1 MKKNILFSRDM
12 LNTALFTDL
21 ERDEHN
27 EGNQNIV
34 AAMRAIQKAI
44 KAIMMWLT
52 LVSFMLVVH
61 VIFSGVYA
69 GDVYIGNSN
78 VS

>member
-12 LNTALFTDL
+12 LNTALLTDL

-27 EGNQNIV
+27 EENQNIV
-34 AAMRAIQKAI
+34 AAMRAIQKCI
-44 KAIMMWLT
+44 KAIMIWLT

>member
-1 MKKNILFSRDM
+1 MKKKKVSRDM

-78 VS
+78 IS

>member
-1 MKKNILFSRDM
+1 MKKKKVSRDM

>member
-1 MKKNILFSRDM
+1 M

-27 EGNQNIV
+27 EDNQNII

-44 KAIMMWLT
+44 KAIMIWLT

-61 VIFSGVYA
+61 VIFSGFHA
-69 GDVYIGNSN
+69 GDVYIT
-78 VS
+78 

>member
-1 MKKNILFSRDM
+1 MKKKKKVSRDM

-78 VS
+78 IS